1 MDNLVIEYRNLM
13 NSIDFLD
20 LNQDMKQDLKNE
32 KRQFENSF
40 IKIKCEV
47 LNSRSEVEEIL
58 DDLNYKNGLMRKKQ
72 EELMETNEMI
82 EHYKSQIKKLKK

>member
-20 LNQDMKQDLKNE
+20 LNQGMKQDLKNE
-32 KRQFENSF
+32 KRQFEKSF

-47 LNSRSEVEEIL
+47 LNSRAEVEEIL

-72 EELMETNEMI
+72 EELTETNEMI